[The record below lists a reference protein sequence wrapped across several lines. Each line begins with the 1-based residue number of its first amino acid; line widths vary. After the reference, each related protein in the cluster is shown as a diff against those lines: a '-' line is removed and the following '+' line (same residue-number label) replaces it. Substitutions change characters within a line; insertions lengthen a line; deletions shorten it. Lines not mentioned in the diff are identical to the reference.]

1 MAITLY
7 HDVPSSNCDR
17 VKIALAEKSLA
28 WDGIKVSL
36 ANREQKKPDHLKLNP
51 YGKIPVI
58 DDDGK
63 ILFESCIIN
72 EYLDEKYPNP
82 PLMPKDPYAR
92 GRGRILVDYA
102 LNYLH
107 EPYWALRGEMLKKE
121 TQRDAAVVGEKRDIL
136 RTLLHYLEEALG
148 DKPYFLGDFSLTDI
162 DVIPRFLRMESYG
175 AMPAPT
181 LPKLNAW
188 LARMKERP
196 SIKAIL

>member
-17 VKIALAEKSLA
+17 VKVALAEKGIA
-28 WDGIKVSL
+28 WDGVKVSL
-36 ANREQKKPDHLKLNP
+36 AKREQKTPEHLKLNP

-58 DDDGK
+58 DDGGE

-72 EYLDEKYPNP
+72 EYLDEKYPDP
-82 PLMPKDPYAR
+82 PLMPKDPFAR

-121 TQRDAAVVGEKRDIL
+121 PERDAAVVGEKRETL
-136 RTLLHYLEEALG
+136 RTLLQYLEEALG
-148 DKPYFLGDFSLTDI
+148 DRPYFLGDFSLTDI

-175 AMPAPT
+175 ALPT
-181 LPKLNAW
+181 PSLPKLNAW

-196 SIKAIL
+196 SIKAIR

>member
-17 VKIALAEKSLA
+17 VKIALAEKGLA
-28 WDGIKVSL
+28 WEGVTVSL
-36 ANREQKKPDHLKLNP
+36 ARKEQKSAEHLKRNP

-82 PLMPKDPYAR
+82 PLMPKDPYVR

-121 TQRDAAVVGEKRDIL
+121 SERNSAVIDEKRQTL
-136 RTLLHYLEEALG
+136 RNLLRYLEEALG
-148 DKPYFLGDFSLTDI
+148 DKPYFLGDFSLTEI
-162 DVIPRFLRMESYG
+162 AVIPRFLRMEAYG

-181 LPKLNAW
+181 LPKLNQW
-188 LARMKERP
+188 LVRMKERP
-196 SIKAIL
+196 SVTTIL

>member
-17 VKIALAEKSLA
+17 VKIALAEKGLA
-28 WDGIKVSL
+28 WEGVTVSL
-36 ANREQKKPDHLKLNP
+36 ARKEQKSAEHLKRNP

-82 PLMPKDPYAR
+82 PLMPKDPYVR

-121 TQRDAAVVGEKRDIL
+121 SERNSAVIDEKRQTL
-136 RTLLHYLEEALG
+136 RNLLRYLEEALG

-162 DVIPRFLRMESYG
+162 AVIPRFLRMEAYG

-181 LPKLNAW
+181 LPKLNQW
-188 LARMKERP
+188 LVRMKERP
-196 SIKAIL
+196 SVTTIL